1 MEELI
6 TINENVSLETITN
19 KDLKKACGKLEKAV
33 MNIKKNA
40 LAVSEQLY
48 IIKTQELFK
57 DDFKTFSAFCENF
70 GISKGRGS
78 KLVAV
83 WERLQETNGA
93 LELYNATQIE
103 EMLPLEKDVNIDAV
117 EQAVIT
123 PEMKTKEIREVVKD
137 LTTKEE
143 TETDGTDADGTDAGT
158 EEKPQTVKIKVGK
171 TVIEVTGY
179 TEEQVVAGI
188 NALFITE

>member
-137 LTTKEE
+137 LTSKEE
-143 TETDGTDADGTDAGT
+143 TETDGTDADGTGSGT
-158 EEKPQTVKIKVGK
+158 EEKSQTVKIKVGK

>member
-103 EMLPLEKDVNIDAV
+103 EMLPLEKEVNIDAV
-117 EQAVIT
+117 EHAVIT

-137 LTTKEE
+137 LTLKEE
-143 TETDGTDADGTDAGT
+143 TETDGTDADGTDSGT
-158 EEKPQTVKIKVGK
+158 EEKSQAVKIKVGK